1 MKEVNIG
8 VIVNTHGLRGE
19 VKVKCLSDSQQ
30 LRFAKKA
37 RVNLHHDGQKQEL
50 TIANVREA
58 KGLLIVKFE
67 GYDDINE
74 VEAWKGSYLRVPVEC
89 LQKLS
94 EEEAYFYELQNS
106 KVYDMQEHYLGE
118 VVEII
123 ETGGAVVLRVKGEA
137 QEVLIPFVKAFVK
150 AFDKEEKIMHVEVL
164 EGML

>member
-1 MKEVNIG
+1 MKEVNVG

-19 VKVKCLSDSQQ
+19 VKVKCLSDSQA

-37 RVNLHHDGQKQEL
+37 KVNLHQENTVQEL
-50 TIANVREA
+50 CIANVREA

-67 GYDDINE
+67 GFEDINE
-74 VEAWKGSYLRVPVEC
+74 VEAWKGAVLSVPVDRLE
-89 LQKLS
+89 QLS

-106 KVYDMQEHYLGE
+106 KVYDMQEHYIGE

-123 ETGGAVVLRVKGEA
+123 ETGGHVVLRVKGEE
-137 QEVLIPFVKAFVK
+137 QEVLLPFVKAFVK
-150 AFDKEEKIMHVEVL
+150 TFDKTAKIMHVELL